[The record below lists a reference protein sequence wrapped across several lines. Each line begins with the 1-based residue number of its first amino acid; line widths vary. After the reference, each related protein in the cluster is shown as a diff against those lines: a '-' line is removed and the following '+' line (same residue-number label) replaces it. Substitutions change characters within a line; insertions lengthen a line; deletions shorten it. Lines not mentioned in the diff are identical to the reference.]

1 MPNEIYLNADGS
13 LEQTILDGLATWV
26 IQTIASGAIT
36 FAQGTTL
43 IDTQSSAATDDLD
56 TISFAGSPQQGE
68 QGTILFIK
76 ASNGARTV
84 VVKHMTGNIYNPCL
98 TDIKLDET
106 AKMLM
111 LVHDGTR
118 WVVMAGGCGGAGET
132 VTPIVIGDVT
142 PGNEVPCVAAA
153 RMVEYLKYIINAGKA
168 KISNTR
174 LEIVEAL
181 AGTIAIVQPDY
192 SSVAVMALAAT
203 FDTTY
208 ADAAAVDA
216 AFTTGFYDS
225 VQNLLYGADANDDGI
240 ISVGEL
246 ATVYSGLT
254 AMAVARAN
262 IIASLIA
269 ILGAA
274 GLSNGVGVSTVVAAT
289 CTGYFK
295 CAVANS
301 ELITFASGQRS
312 RITFID
318 PFPPSPVAQGY
329 NETGGEDGGPCAQ
342 ADQFSTNPAHTKL
355 NGSVFTIEEPSSG
368 AWNDGIVSV
377 KMRVR
382 WDSKPGENVPDYFV
396 YVIGLRDNSN
406 VDITGTPAA
415 IDGNGQ
421 VRNAWHTI
429 TYTFNYTGDARYV
442 LCYAAFNVFGDIA
455 PTPIRI
461 DNVCIVKRVV

>member
-208 ADAAAVDA
+208 ADAAAVDV
-216 AFTTGFYDS
+216 AFTTVFYDA
-225 VQNLLYGADANDDGI
+225 VRNVLYCADANDDGV

-246 ATVYSGLT
+246 AIVYSELT
-254 AMAVARAN
+254 AMAVVSAN

-274 GLSNGVGVSTVVAAT
+274 GLSNAVGVSTVVAAT
-289 CTGYFK
+289 CSG
-295 CAVANS
+295 CAACDDLPDWVA
-301 ELITFASGQRS
+301 
-312 RITFID
+312 ID
-318 PFPPSPVAQGY
+318 PTWAGWAFGAHGEYHVDVLQGTARGFVVPIGY
-329 NETGGEDGGPCAQ
+329 TWENYGTLTT
-342 ADQFSTNPAHTKL
+342 ADACQIDW
-355 NGSVFTIEEPSSG
+355 VEI
-368 AWNDGIVSV
+368 D
-377 KMRVR
+377 M
-382 WDSKPGENVPDYFV
+382 DSD
-396 YVIGLRDNSN
+396 
-406 VDITGTPAA
+406 
-415 IDGNGQ
+415 
-421 VRNAWHTI
+421 
-429 TYTFNYTGDARYV
+429 GDARSVALFDMSDNLLVSANPAVGRHTTRLTLPIYYIGTEIKVQTQATNVINAFKATWVYSIRVHYV
-442 LCYAAFNVFGDIA
+442 
-455 PTPIRI
+455 
-461 DNVCIVKRVV
+461 

>member
-13 LEQTILDGLATWV
+13 LEQTILDGLATWE

-225 VQNLLYGADANDDGI
+225 VQDILYCADANDDGVI
-240 ISVGEL
+240 GVGEL
-246 ATVYSGLT
+246 ATVYSELT
-254 AMAVARAN
+254 ALAVARAN

-274 GLSNGVGVSTVVAAT
+274 GLSNAVGVSTVVAAT
-289 CTGYFK
+289 CTGCFK

-301 ELITFASGQRS
+301 ELITFASGERS
-312 RITFID
+312 RITVDNEFSSIPGD
-318 PFPPSPVAQGY
+318 IVY
-329 NETGGEDGGPCAQ
+329 DETGGPDGGPCVSAMQ
-342 ADQFSTNPAHTKL
+342 SSTNPVVYAY
-355 NGSVFTIEEPSSG
+355 NGNLVTIIEPTSG

-377 KMRVR
+377 KFQCR
-382 WDSKPGENVPDYFV
+382 WDQAPGNNATDLFFYEIFLLDASLTVLATYTKGAPGE
-396 YVIGLRDNSN
+396 
-406 VDITGTPAA
+406 
-415 IDGNGQ
+415 
-421 VRNAWHTI
+421 VRNTWNTI
-429 TYTFNYTGDARYV
+429 SNTFNYTGDVHYV
-442 LCYAAFNVFGDIA
+442 RVRGAVGLFGDVA
-455 PTPIRI
+455 PEPIRI